1 MLSKQNSR
9 ISPLFRLALVKGEEP
24 AIVLHLRRGAPLD
37 GVDNHGHT
45 PLMIAARLGRRDLCE
60 LLIAEGADPSI
71 TEPGG
76 ACAADIAERE
86 GWKDL
91 SALIRAKLLPE
102 PTEVD
107 PTPVIE
113 LLGDDDNLWVAEES
127 FEAPAAATDD
137 PDNTLK
143 AIQDRISDHRLQQ
156 TDDEWQ
162 LVDLVLPSASASYI
176 PVRIPPG
183 LLRLFEAALS
193 SGVTTKR
200 SVIAA
205 SQGYTS
211 HQRRTLLHVLAAAD
225 IRLISESAF
234 TDFYDSG
241 TEIFRNSA
249 AAHEL
254 AENFD
259 GLIETGSDTADSYI
273 ANIAQSRVFNAERE
287 TRIFARL
294 TQARDD
300 LLIIAR
306 QMQLGPNPSTQANS
320 DDYPAAVEDEDV
332 EDEEI
337 PSREEEI
344 APDSDE
350 VLLAQAM
357 KKLESEDR
365 RTHGNER
372 RELRKKVDA
381 YLRARDLAIEGG
393 LKLVPWIARRYQK
406 IGMPIEDLIQE
417 GNIGLIRAVEKFDPK
432 NGARFGTYANWWIR
446 QAITR
451 ALSDKLRTVRIPV
464 HLATHVGRFNRF
476 MEQFRAEFNRKPD
489 VQELSAGID
498 VTVTQAKRLLCLPRV
513 TSHVIDENSL
523 RQSVNETFDI
533 TMMNELR
540 STASLVLMTLT
551 PREERVL
558 RMRFGFFDE
567 VELTL
572 EEVGQVFD
580 VTRERIRQIE
590 AKALRKLKHPSRSR
604 VLRSYLDP

>member
-1 MLSKQNSR
+1 MLSKQNNR

-91 SALIRAKLLPE
+91 SALIRSKLLPR
-102 PTEVD
+102 PAEVD
-107 PTPVIE
+107 SRPTIE
-113 LLGDDDNLWVAEES
+113 LQGDEDTLWVAEES
-127 FEAPAAATDD
+127 FEAPAAIGD
-137 PDNTLK
+137 PDSALN
-143 AIQDRISDHRLQQ
+143 AIQDRISDHRFHQP
-156 TDDEWQ
+156 DDEWQ
-162 LVDLVLPSASASYI
+162 LADLVLPSASEFYL
-176 PVRIPPG
+176 PVRMSPG

-200 SVIAA
+200 SVIVA

-211 HQRRTLLHVLAAAD
+211 HERRTLLHVLAAAD
-225 IRLISESAF
+225 IRLISESVF

-249 AAHEL
+249 AAREL
-254 AENFD
+254 AEDFN

-306 QMQLGPNPSTQANS
+306 QVQLEPNLSPQANS
-320 DDYPAAVEDEDV
+320 DDYAAAVEDADV

-337 PSREEEI
+337 PSRDEEI

-350 VLLAQAM
+350 MLLARAM
-357 KKLESEDR
+357 KKLESEDWKASD
-365 RTHGNER
+365 NER
-372 RELRKKVDA
+372 RDLRKKVDA

-393 LKLVPWIARRYQK
+393 LRLVPWIARRYQK
-406 IGMPIEDLIQE
+406 IGMPVEDLIQE

-432 NGARFGTYANWWIR
+432 NGARFGTYATWWIR

-451 ALSDKLRTVRIPV
+451 ALSDKLRTIRIPV

-476 MEQFRAEFNRKPD
+476 IEQFRAEFNRKPD

-498 VTVTQAKRLLCLPRV
+498 VTVTQAKRLLCLPRI

-533 TMMNELR
+533 ALMNELR

-604 VLRSYLDP
+604 ILRSYLDP

>member
-1 MLSKQNSR
+1 MLIKQNNR

-24 AIVLHLRRGAPLD
+24 AIVLHLRRGARLD

-71 TEPGG
+71 TDPGG

-91 SALIRAKLLPE
+91 SALIRTTLLPR
-102 PTEVD
+102 PVEVD
-107 PTPVIE
+107 PTPIIE
-113 LLGDDDNLWVAEES
+113 LQGDEGAPWVVEEP
-127 FEAPAAATDD
+127 FEAPAAIDD
-137 PDNTLK
+137 PDNALK
-143 AIQDRISDHRLQQ
+143 AIQDRISEHRFKQ

-162 LVDLVLPSASASYI
+162 LADLVLPSASEFYI
-176 PVRIPPG
+176 PVHVSPG

-200 SVIAA
+200 NVNVA

-225 IRLISESAF
+225 IRFISESVF
-234 TDFYDSG
+234 TDFFDSG

-249 AAHEL
+249 AAREL
-254 AENFD
+254 AQNFND
-259 GLIETGSDTADSYI
+259 LIETGSDTANSYI

-294 TQARDD
+294 TQAKDD

-306 QMQLGPNPSTQANS
+306 QMQLEPNPSTQANS
-320 DDYPAAVEDEDV
+320 DDYAAAVEDEDV

-337 PSREEEI
+337 PSREEDI

-350 VLLAQAM
+350 VLLAQVM
-357 KKLESEDR
+357 KKLESEDWKTR
-365 RTHGNER
+365 GNER
-372 RELRKKVDA
+372 RALRTKVDA

-451 ALSDKLRTVRIPV
+451 ALSDKLRTIRIPV
-464 HLATHVGRFNRF
+464 HLATHVRRFNRF
-476 MEQFRAEFNRKPD
+476 IEQFRAEFNRKPD

-498 VTVTQAKRLLCLPRV
+498 VTVTQAKRLLCLPRI
-513 TSHVIDENSL
+513 TSHVIDGNSL
-523 RQSVNETFDI
+523 RRSVNETFDL
-533 TMMNELR
+533 TLMNELR

-590 AKALRKLKHPSRSR
+590 AKALRKLRHPSRSR

>member
-1 MLSKQNSR
+1 MLNKQSSR

-91 SALIRAKLLPE
+91 SALIRTTLLPRPAE
-102 PTEVD
+102 AD

-113 LLGDDDNLWVAEES
+113 LQGDEDSLWMAEES
-127 FEAPAAATDD
+127 FEAPAAIGD

-143 AIQDRISDHRLQQ
+143 AIQDRISDHRFQQ

-162 LVDLVLPSASASYI
+162 LADLVLPSASESYI
-176 PVRIPPG
+176 PVHVSPG

-200 SVIAA
+200 SVILA

-225 IRLISESAF
+225 IRLISESVF
-234 TDFYDSG
+234 RDFYDSG

-249 AAHEL
+249 AAREL
-254 AENFD
+254 AENFNS
-259 GLIETGSDTADSYI
+259 LIETGSDAADSYI
-273 ANIAQSRVFNAERE
+273 ANIAQSRVFTAERE
-287 TRIFARL
+287 ARIFARL
-294 TQARDD
+294 TQAKDD

-306 QMQLGPNPSTQANS
+306 QMQLEPNPSTQANS
-320 DDYPAAVEDEDV
+320 DDYAAAVEDEDV

-357 KKLESEDR
+357 KKLESEDWKTR
-365 RTHGNER
+365 GNER
-372 RELRKKVDA
+372 RDLRKKVDA

-406 IGMPIEDLIQE
+406 MGMPIEDLIQE

-464 HLATHVGRFNRF
+464 HLVTHVGRFNRF
-476 MEQFRAEFNRKPD
+476 IEQFRAEFNRKPY
-489 VQELSAGID
+489 VQEISAGID
-498 VTVTQAKRLLCLPRV
+498 VTVTQAKRLLCLPRI
-513 TSHVIDENSL
+513 TSHVIEENSL

-533 TMMNELR
+533 TLMNELR

-572 EEVGQVFD
+572 EEVGHVFD